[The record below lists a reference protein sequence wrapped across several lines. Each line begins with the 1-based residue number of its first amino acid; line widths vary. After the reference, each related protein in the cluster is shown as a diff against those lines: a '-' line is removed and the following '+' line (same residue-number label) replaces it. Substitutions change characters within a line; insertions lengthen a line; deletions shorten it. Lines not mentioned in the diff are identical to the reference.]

1 MSKSMSR
8 REVIAWLAASTGVA
22 TAGAAV
28 AFNLSGEAG
37 KTSAFSAG
45 SVLSP
50 GTTAVPLNG
59 TTGSRL
65 LVVLEMPGGNDG
77 LSTVVPYGNAAYY
90 DLRSETAIA
99 QSEVLRID
107 DEIGLHPNLSK
118 LHARGVTVVEG
129 IGSMEPNGS
138 HFEMLAR
145 WWAGDSRRAD
155 SSTGWI
161 GRLADVLD
169 DGSSPAMAVSIS
181 TGAHP
186 IVRSAKGSALSLS
199 SAEAAFTIAG
209 AEPGDV
215 GLVAFQDA
223 LRGFAAGSDGDEATA
238 WMRSN
243 MSDTID
249 LATRFVVDAEQGDAE
264 SRRDQMGYV
273 GSGLSNSLEF
283 AANVLGGTSGIRI
296 VHVSMDGDFDTHD
309 GHARKHPD
317 LMQDL
322 DDSLSAFHNDIED
335 RGLQDQVMV
344 MTTSE
349 FGRTPHENGSG
360 GLDHGAASVALLS
373 GPGTGGRR
381 GDAESLTDRDTND
394 DLKATAPF
402 EMYLGGVV
410 EGWLGV
416 PAAEIFGSND
426 VLPLF

>member
-22 TAGAAV
+22 AAGASV
-28 AFNLSGEAG
+28 ALNLSGEAG
-37 KTSAFSAG
+37 KTSAFSPG
-45 SVLSP
+45 SVLAP
-50 GTTAVPLNG
+50 G

-77 LSTVVPYGNAAYY
+77 LSMAVPYGNAAYY

-99 QSEVLRID
+99 QSDVLQID
-107 DEIGLHPNLSK
+107 DELGLHPNLSK

-129 IGSMEPNGS
+129 VGSTEPNGS

-145 WWAGDSRRAD
+145 WWAGDSR
-155 SSTGWI
+155 SPVSPTGWI

-169 DGSSPAMAVSIS
+169 DGSSPAMALSVS
-181 TGAHP
+181 TGAHA
-186 IVRSAKGSALSLS
+186 IVRSAKRSAVSLS
-199 SAEAAFTIAG
+199 TSDAAFTMAG
-209 AEPGDV
+209 AEQDDV
-215 GLVAFQDA
+215 GLLAFQDA
-223 LRGFAAGSDGDEATA
+223 LRGFASGSDGDAATA
-238 WMRSN
+238 WMRGN
-243 MSDTID
+243 LSDTID
-249 LATRFVVDAEQGDAE
+249 LATQFVVEAEQGDVE
-264 SRRDQMGYV
+264 SRRDRLGYV
-273 GSGLSNSLEF
+273 DSGLSNSLEF

-309 GHARKHPD
+309 GHARKHPE

-322 DDSLSAFHNDIED
+322 DDSLAAFHNDIAG
-335 RGLQDQVMV
+335 RGLQDRVMV

-381 GDAESLTDRDTND
+381 GDAASLTDRDDND
-394 DLKATAPF
+394 DLKATVPF
-402 EMYLGGVV
+402 ETYLGGVV

-416 PAAEIFGSND
+416 PAAEIFGSNA
-426 VLPLF
+426 VLPLM